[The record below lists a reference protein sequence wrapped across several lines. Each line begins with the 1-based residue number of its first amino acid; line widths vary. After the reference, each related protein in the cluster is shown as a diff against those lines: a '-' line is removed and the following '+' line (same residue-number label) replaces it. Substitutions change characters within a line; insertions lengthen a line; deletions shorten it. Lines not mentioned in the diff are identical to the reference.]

1 MPENI
6 HRALEF
12 IPFLMV
18 AGASGNRRYHLNM
31 ADLTKTIIIGIITG
45 LLSAYVTVQRLDVRM
60 NEVEKKIDMIQ
71 KDFYRPQVSEP
82 KK

>member
-1 MPENI
+1 MPDTI
-6 HRALEF
+6 HKVLEF
-12 IPFLMV
+12 IPFMMV
-18 AGASGNRRYHLNM
+18 ATKGGNRRYHLNF

-71 KDFYRPQVSEP
+71 KDFYKPRVAEG
-82 KK
+82 K